1 MLSKEDKKKSRR
13 RSSSM
18 SKSSSRSKSKSRSR
32 SRDYHKRD
40 RNRIYKDRS
49 SKSPSYSVTSRS
61 YSDEE
66 EEFETHVRD
75 KKISEMSERDWRIFR
90 EDNDIIIKGGRVPH
104 PIRTWEE
111 GSVLPDYILKS
122 IQDAGYKKP
131 SAIQMQGIPIGLEK
145 RDMIG
150 LAPTGSGK
158 SAAFLIPLIMYL
170 HSLPPMSSMSADLG
184 PYSIIIAPSRELA
197 IQIHEEFGK
206 FAKYT
211 KFRAVCLVGGRSAE
225 DQAMQL
231 GIGVDVI
238 IGTPGRIQD
247 CLERHFT
254 TLQQCHYVVLDE
266 ADKMIKENFEESLNY
281 ILDCIPDTNL
291 KSEDEKIAEI
301 QEKECKQ
308 GVKKYRIT
316 MMFSATMSPALEK
329 LARKF
334 LRCPSY
340 ISIGEP
346 GAGKKEIEQIVEFL
360 EDESR
365 RKERLRGILDK
376 TNGPVMIFVNHK
388 KTADFLC
395 KFLEKYNYKA
405 STLHG
410 GKSQDAREK
419 ALKGFK
425 SAKYDIL
432 VCTNLVARGIDVTGV
447 SLVVNMDCPDI
458 IDDYVHRI
466 GRTGRANMKGKALTF
481 IGKKDEGI
489 FYDLRE
495 YLEKN
500 NQTVPNE
507 LLHHH
512 ASRIKPGIKSGDSFK
527 NRKSNKADKVV

>member
-1 MLSKEDKKKSRR
+1 
-13 RSSSM
+13 
-18 SKSSSRSKSKSRSR
+18 
-32 SRDYHKRD
+32 
-40 RNRIYKDRS
+40 
-49 SKSPSYSVTSRS
+49 
-61 YSDEE
+61 
-66 EEFETHVRD
+66 
-75 KKISEMSERDWRIFR
+75 MSERDWRIFR

-104 PIRTWEE
+104 PMRTWEE
-111 GSVLPDYILKS
+111 GNILPDDIFKA
-122 IQDAGYKKP
+122 IHDAGYKKP
-131 SAIQMQGIPIGLEK
+131 SPIQMQGIPIGLDK

-158 SAAFLIPLIMYL
+158 SAAFLIPLIIYL
-170 HSLPPMSSMSADLG
+170 QSLPPMSSMSADLG
-184 PYSIIIAPSRELA
+184 PYAIIIAPSRELA

-291 KSEDEKIAEI
+291 KSEDEKIAEL
-301 QEKECKQ
+301 QEKECIQ

-329 LARKF
+329 LARKY

-346 GAGKKEIEQIVEFL
+346 GAGKKEIEQLVEFI

-365 RKERLRGILDK
+365 RKERLRNILDRS
-376 TNGPVMIFVNHK
+376 NGPIMIFVNHK
-388 KTADFLC
+388 TTADYLC

-432 VCTNLVARGIDVTGV
+432 VCTNVAARGIDVTGV
-447 SLVVNMDCPDI
+447 TLVVNFDCPDNI
-458 IDDYVHRI
+458 HDYVHRI
-466 GRTGRANMKGKALTF
+466 GRTGRANMKGKAITF

-500 NQTVPNE
+500 NQPVPND
-507 LLHHH
+507 LQHHH
-512 ASRIKPGIKSGDSFK
+512 ASRIKPTAKSGDSYK
-527 NRKSNKADKVV
+527 HKKGNKGGDKVLYTN